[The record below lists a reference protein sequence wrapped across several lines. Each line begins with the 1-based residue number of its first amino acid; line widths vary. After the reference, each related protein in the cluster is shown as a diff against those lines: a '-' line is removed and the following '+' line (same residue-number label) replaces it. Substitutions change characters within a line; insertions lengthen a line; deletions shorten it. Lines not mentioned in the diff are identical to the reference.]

1 MNKSIIYTVCYMFSK
16 DSEEVN
22 DLFQE
27 VLINLW
33 KGISSFKSQS
43 NIRTWIY
50 RIALNTCISAER
62 KKKKIETV
70 PLSVDI
76 NLFDD
81 TDEEAKQVQ
90 LLHARIN
97 KLQPFDKAIVL
108 LWLEN
113 MSYDEIGAIVGITTQ
128 NVATRL
134 FRIKEKLK
142 SMSND

>member
-1 MNKSIIYTVCYMFSK
+1 
-16 DSEEVN
+16 
-22 DLFQE
+22 
-27 VLINLW
+27 
-33 KGISSFKSQS
+33 
-43 NIRTWIY
+43 
-50 RIALNTCISAER
+50 
-62 KKKKIETV
+62 
-70 PLSVDI
+70 VDI

>member
-1 MNKSIIYTVCYMFSK
+1 MDLPDCSQHVYFCRK
-16 DSEEVN
+16 EE
-22 DLFQE
+22 
-27 VLINLW
+27 
-33 KGISSFKSQS
+33 
-43 NIRTWIY
+43 
-50 RIALNTCISAER
+50 
-62 KKKKIETV
+62 KKIETV